1 MEFSSGNTNKTAL
14 NLDLPLKILLFCD
27 ASNFHNCLAEGLRKK
42 GHHVVVASD
51 GNRWM
56 NTEREI
62 DLSRP
67 FNNKIGGAYLW
78 IKTLRLLQKELK
90 GFDIV
95 SISNPTF
102 PFLKPSR
109 MMEVL
114 RSLKGNNGS
123 LFVNALGPDSLYV
136 ESCLIRNHGLR
147 YTEWSVGTEP
157 TEFNLKSSQEK
168 EKWLAAPLKS
178 LFCELYNA
186 SMGTTTVLYEYDKI
200 WKTFLDEE
208 NIGYTGIPI
217 NTEEIQPIDLP
228 DRPEKVKLFLGFK
241 REHVLEKGTDRILN
255 AAKKVVE
262 KFPDKCSLEIV
273 ENIPYKEYLERLKNA
288 HVVLD
293 QLYSYTPAT
302 NALQAMAYGLNT
314 LSGGEPEFYDF
325 IGEKE
330 LRPIINAIPD
340 DEALFNTLTE
350 VVTHPELIKIRGR
363 EGREF
368 VERHHN
374 IDLIANR
381 YLKFWGSRLHYSHQ
395 RLS

>member
-1 MEFSSGNTNKTAL
+1 MQSSSGFKNKTAE
-14 NLDLPLKILLFCD
+14 NPDLPLKILLFCD
-27 ASNFHNCLAEGLRKK
+27 ASNFHRCLAEGLRKK

-56 NTEREI
+56 NTERDI

-67 FNNKIGGAYLW
+67 LNNKIGGAFLW
-78 IKTLRLLQKELK
+78 IKTLRLLHKELK
-90 GFDIV
+90 GFDVV

-109 MMEVL
+109 MREVL
-114 RSLKGNNGS
+114 RLLKKHNGS

-136 ESCLIRNHGLR
+136 ESCLLNNHGLR
-147 YTEWSVGTEP
+147 YTEWAVGKEP
-157 TEFNLKSSQEK
+157 TEYNLKSSLEK

-178 LFCELYNA
+178 LYCELYDSSA
-186 SMGTTTVLYEYDKI
+186 GTTTVLYEYDKI

-217 NTEEIQPIDLP
+217 NTDVIQPIDLP
-228 DRPEKVKLFLGFK
+228 DKPQKIKLFLGLK

-255 AAKKVVE
+255 AAKRVVE
-262 KFPDKCSLEIV
+262 KFPDKCFLEIV

-314 LSGGEPEFYDF
+314 LSGAEPEFYDF

-330 LRPIINAIPD
+330 LRPIIHAIPD
-340 DEALFNTLTE
+340 DEALFNTLSD
-350 VVTHPELIKIRGR
+350 VVMHPELIRIRGMQ
-363 EGREF
+363 GRKF

-374 IDLIANR
+374 LDLIADR
-381 YLKFWGSRLHYSHQ
+381 YLDFWKSRMYHTL
-395 RLS
+395 